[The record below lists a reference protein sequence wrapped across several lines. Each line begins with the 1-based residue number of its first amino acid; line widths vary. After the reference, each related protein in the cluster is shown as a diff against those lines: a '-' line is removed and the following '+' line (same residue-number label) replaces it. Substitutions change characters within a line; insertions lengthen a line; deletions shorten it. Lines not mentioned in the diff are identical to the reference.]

1 MFYLNMKLVTHYSH
15 ITISDEVAISMTTV
29 KGSAPST
36 TLALYMK
43 SVPSIFSMPITSTN
57 ALSKYETSDSL

>member
-1 MFYLNMKLVTHYSH
+1 MKLVTHYSH
-15 ITISDEVAISMTTV
+15 ITVSDEVAISMTTV

-43 SVPSIFSMPITSTN
+43 SVCSIIFRMLTTSTN
-57 ALSKYETSDSL
+57 VLYKYETSDSF